1 MGAGAAVERARRPDR
16 QELSSPSPDIRST
29 TIKHNTNHLPW
40 PGLNSCAYKQLQ
52 IRPGRLGAQPADGPA
67 PPAAAGPW
75 FPASRCTGTFVPRE
89 LHTRRSPRRPHD
101 IPTRVASGGGGVGG
115 SGPALQKPRP
125 DSGAESVACVSLSWG
140 PGSGVCEPG
149 VPCW

>member
-101 IPTRVASGGGGVGG
+101 IPTRVASGGGGRRKWPSAAETQAGLWGRVCGSCVTFVGTW
-115 SGPALQKPRP
+115 LR
-125 DSGAESVACVSLSWG
+125 
-140 PGSGVCEPG
+140 GV
-149 VPCW
+149 